1 MYKETVVRK
10 KIPTIL
16 TIIILL
22 AVSIIT
28 SCVIEKRQIC
38 KNEFSTYFII
48 LLVCMISLL
57 IIMHINKYS
66 IKYKYS
72 IIQDELIIYK
82 IKGSRQEVMESIK
95 IKDIQSLENMGK
107 IISRFKTIFCRKYSC
122 LNVANDLYMCLYDN
136 GRMKVRFY
144 FEPSYKLI
152 SRLNWLRTK
161 QVF

>member
-10 KIPTIL
+10 KIPTIF
-16 TIIILL
+16 TIVILL
-22 AVSIIT
+22 AVSIVASDIT
-28 SCVIEKRQIC
+28 AGIQIG
-38 KNEFSTYFII
+38 EHGFSTYFTI
-48 LLVCMISLL
+48 LLVCVTSLL

-72 IIQDELIIYK
+72 IIEDELIIYK
-82 IKGSRQEVMESIK
+82 LKGSRQEVMESIK
-95 IKDIQSLENMGK
+95 ISDIQSLENMGR
-107 IISRFKTIFCRKYSC
+107 IASRLRTIFCRKYSC
-122 LNVANDLYMCLYDN
+122 FDVANDLYMCLYDN